1 MLSRYSI
8 SGVLES
14 AYGWSSHLPTPHQ
27 SPSGLEEDKVTWHM
41 AEGYKALMSGGG
53 GAGRIDPRGS
63 GREGQMAGI
72 EYKSSTPFCRK
83 GSQGGFWEKETGPF
97 P

>member
-1 MLSRYSI
+1 
-8 SGVLES
+8 
-14 AYGWSSHLPTPHQ
+14 
-27 SPSGLEEDKVTWHM
+27 M
-41 AEGYKALMSGGG
+41 AEGYMALMSGG

-97 P
+97 Q